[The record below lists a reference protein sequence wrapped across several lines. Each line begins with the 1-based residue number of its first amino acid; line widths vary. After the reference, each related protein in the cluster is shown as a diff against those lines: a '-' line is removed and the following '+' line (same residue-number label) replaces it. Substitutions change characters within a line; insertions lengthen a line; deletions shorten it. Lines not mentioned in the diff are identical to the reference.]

1 MYRGVEVESPFSWG
15 LGLLLL
21 VIHRQALALFV
32 PGPLET
38 TLGPF
43 KGDIFRSRS
52 EEAMRVS
59 FL

>member
-1 MYRGVEVESPFSWG
+1 VESPFSWG